1 MSDRPID
8 RSTDRPIEGVL
19 IIDKPAGP
27 TSHDVVARARR
38 ALREKR
44 IGHTGTLDPLAT
56 GVLPLVIGR
65 ATRLASL
72 LSSTEKEYEAS
83 VRLGAATAT
92 YDAAERLAL
101 GGPPPPAPPVG
112 AARVEEALASFRGTF
127 EQMPPP
133 FSAKMVGG
141 VRSYKLARKNTPAE
155 LPPVS
160 VTVHGLTLLG
170 VEDGVVRLRILAS
183 PGFYVRSLAHDLG
196 ATLGCGAH
204 LEALRRTRA
213 ASFGL
218 DVAVA
223 LADLEAEADV
233 AVARMIPLEALLP
246 GLPAVRLTERGTRR
260 AAHGNFLTPE
270 DLAETGP
277 VPDSAGRAP
286 ESGTGPVP
294 PGTRVR
300 LFDGAGRLL
309 GIAEWGPDGL
319 LRPSI
324 VLV

>member
-1 MSDRPID
+1 MD
-8 RSTDRPIEGVL
+8 GVL
-19 IIDKPAGP
+19 IVDKPLGP

-72 LSSTEKEYEAS
+72 LSSTDKEYEAS

-101 GGPPPPAPPVG
+101 RGPPPSAPPVE
-112 AARVEEALASFRGTF
+112 AAQVEEALASFRGAF

-133 FSAKMVGG
+133 YSAKKVGG

-155 LPPVS
+155 LRAVE
-160 VTVHGLTLLG
+160 VTVHELTLLG
-170 VEDGVVRLRILAS
+170 LEQGVVRLRILAS

-196 ATLGCGAH
+196 AKLGCGGH

-218 DVAVA
+218 ELAIA
-223 LADLEAEADV
+223 LDDLEAGAEA
-233 AVARMIPLEALLP
+233 AAARLIPLEALLP
-246 GLPAVRLTERGTRR
+246 DLPAVRLTERGGRR
-260 AAHGNFLTPE
+260 ASHGNFLTPE
-270 DLAETGP
+270 DWSGTGP

-286 ESGTGPVP
+286 ESGTGPVR
-294 PGTRVR
+294 TRVR
-300 LFDGAGRLL
+300 LFDEAGRLL
-309 GIAEWGPDGL
+309 GIAESGPDGI